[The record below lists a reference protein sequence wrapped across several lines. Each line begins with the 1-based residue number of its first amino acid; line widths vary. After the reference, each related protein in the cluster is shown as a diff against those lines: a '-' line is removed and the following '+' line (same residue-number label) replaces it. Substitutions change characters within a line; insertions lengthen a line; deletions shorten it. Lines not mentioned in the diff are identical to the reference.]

1 MVISHI
7 KAKKYGIL
15 WCYEYPIISHH
26 STILDGLTAQFGTAL
41 RQEPLWT
48 PEDRIYVRVSSHGS
62 QIAMDTRER
71 WDKKR
76 KWRTYP
82 PKTGFLVSGLEP

>member
-1 MVISHI
+1 MGY
-7 KAKKYGIL
+7 YGAMSIPS
-15 WCYEYPIISHH
+15 YPIISHH
-26 STILDGLTAQFGTAL
+26 STILDGLIAQFGTAL

-62 QIAMDTRER
+62 QIAMDTGWKTPER